1 VSAADPAPVLLLVD
15 DEERILSALCR
26 SLRREGYELVTARSA
41 GEALRVLDERAV
53 DVILSDQKMP
63 GTNGLELF
71 GEVSRRHPRVV
82 RMLLT
87 GWPEDVPAGDVEALG
102 IAAVIPKPWD
112 DAALK
117 ATVRKH
123 AAAA

>member
-1 VSAADPAPVLLLVD
+1 MLLLVD

-41 GEALRVLDERAV
+41 VEALRVLDERPV
-53 DVILSDQKMP
+53 NVILSDQKMP
-63 GTNGLELF
+63 GTNGLDLF
-71 GEVSRRHPRVV
+71 GEVSRRHPDVV

-87 GWPEDVPAGDVEALG
+87 GWPEEVPAAEVEALG

-112 DAALK
+112 DAVLK
-117 ATVRKH
+117 AAVRRH
-123 AAAA
+123 SSG

>member
-1 VSAADPAPVLLLVD
+1 VISPRLAPVLLLVD

-26 SLRREGYELVTARSA
+26 SLRREGYELLTARSA
-41 GEALRVLDERAV
+41 AEALRVLDERPV

-63 GTNGLELF
+63 GTNGLDLF
-71 GEVSRRHPRVV
+71 GEVSRRHPEVV

-87 GWPEDVPAGDVEALG
+87 GWPEEVPAAEVRSLG

-117 ATVRKH
+117 ATVRSH
-123 AAAA
+123 ARAA

>member
-1 VSAADPAPVLLLVD
+1 VLLLVD

-26 SLRREGYELVTARSA
+26 ALRREGYELLTARSA
-41 GEALRVLDERAV
+41 GEALRVLDQRAV
-53 DVILSDQKMP
+53 DMILSDQKMP

-71 GEVSRRHPRVV
+71 GEVSRRHPGVV

-87 GWPEDVPAGDVEALG
+87 GWPEEVPAQSVRDLG

-117 ATVRKH
+117 SAVRSQTR
-123 AAAA
+123 AA